1 MLIDLRCQSN
11 NEYEYLRTMLL
22 LIEVIEPKKFIEHD
36 CLAGLL
42 NITESIFQRES
53 IDMQMTVLQLI
64 DQLHHKFSA

>member
-1 MLIDLRCQSN
+1 
-11 NEYEYLRTMLL
+11 
-22 LIEVIEPKKFIEHD
+22 
-36 CLAGLL
+36 LL

>member
-1 MLIDLRCQSN
+1 
-11 NEYEYLRTMLL
+11 MLL